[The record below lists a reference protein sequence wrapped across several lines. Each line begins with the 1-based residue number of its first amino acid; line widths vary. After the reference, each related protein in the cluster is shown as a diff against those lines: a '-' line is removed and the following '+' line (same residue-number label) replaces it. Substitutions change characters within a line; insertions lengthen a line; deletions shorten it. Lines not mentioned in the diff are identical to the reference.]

1 MNIWFLSSEY
11 PPHAGGIA
19 TYVQN
24 MSQLLAQAGHKVT
37 ILTIDQQ
44 EACEERTPE
53 GVRIIRFVPRC
64 YQSSSVASSEEPD
77 EHPAFPFNVMS
88 YWPALSYQF
97 AEELISRLSEEPEL
111 PDIIEC
117 QDYGAIAYFM
127 LQRRLIE
134 ETVLAKVPVLIHL
147 HGPTFEIYKAGQL
160 PRYKFPHYWVG
171 QMEKFCI
178 VAADGLLSPSHFLKH
193 RICHAVERDLPI
205 EVIPYPYQL
214 EDLMSSQ
221 PSAWGDIVC
230 VGRLQVWKGT
240 LHVVKACAHLWDQ
253 GYDFRLTLIGGD
265 TEFAPRGTTV
275 KSFLMKKYQR
285 FIREGRLVITKGP
298 LPRSELYQRMAK
310 AWAVVI
316 PSLWDNFPNV
326 CIEAMAL
333 GKLVIASTSGGQAEI
348 VGSDGRCGLL
358 FDWAK
363 PGDFE
368 RVLKQALAMSGE
380 ENQRIGAQAAKR
392 IRELTAPAKIIPQR
406 VAHYEAVIQ
415 NYKVTWPPRLFPTTF
430 AVKRHEAADKPT
442 ETDQGESVKGL
453 LSVVIPFYNLGPY
466 LQDTL
471 DSILASTYQPIEVI
485 IVNDASDDPE
495 SLRVLREIERRAD
508 PIIRIVHHSE
518 NQGLA
523 SARNTGALAARGEF
537 LAFVD
542 ADDMVEPDFFPQ
554 AIKIL
559 RRYENVDFVY
569 SWQRYFGDTK
579 GCWINWNA
587 EFPYLLGHNMCSVIV
602 VIKRARWLAHGM
614 NRPEVEYALED
625 YDSWIRMVS
634 AGCVGVSIP
643 KFLTRY
649 RVRRESMLRQMN
661 HDQALYLYDLISH
674 YNKEAYQ
681 QYGVELFNLQNA
693 NGPGHLWPQP
703 ACEWETPAAVSQ
715 HLQEQLRVK
724 DQELTNLRALLQ
736 ARERELAETQ
746 QTLMA
751 MQNTLA
757 WKLLQRYWRWTDRLL
772 PPGTRRRQWHSR
784 MLGAARVVL
793 NEGWRGLGRRLKEKM
808 PKKRQKNEGISLQ
821 SGKAEQE
828 AEGDG
833 KPRVLVLVPAM
844 DAGGMER
851 CTEILLRHF
860 NRESLK
866 LDLAMIFDRK
876 PFYPVPDGIKTYI
889 LERYHQPQPHG
900 EVLLEELPPLLVA
913 QYRDDLIWLEAT
925 AQKLSVLVQKLRPD
939 ALLAQDFFATLIALL
954 AKKYIP
960 AHIKVL
966 GSAHIQYSGFTQIIE
981 KGELYSTLIRRY
993 FNKADQI
1000 IAVSEGI
1007 ATDLTENF
1015 GIRPEIMT
1023 VIHNPLD
1030 LAQIKSLAQE
1040 PVREHSWFHEGVPIF
1055 LFVGRLTPQKGLP
1068 YLLQAMT
1075 FVCQREPARC
1085 VIVGDGPQRQEL
1097 EKLAHQLQISD
1108 SVAFLGQQNNP
1119 FKFMRRATSFVLP
1132 SVVEGMPYVIAEAM
1146 ACGCPVIATDC
1157 APGVRELLGESQRG
1171 LLVPPKDPT
1180 TLAEAM
1186 LKILQGAEFRE
1197 RLSHSGLEFVK
1208 RFSAEKVAAEYEAI
1222 ILKAIKGQ

>member
-1 MNIWFLSSEY
+1 MNIWILSSEY

-24 MSQLLAQAGHKVT
+24 MSQLLARAGHKVT

-44 EACEERTPE
+44 EAREEHTPE

-64 YQSSSVASSEEPD
+64 YQSATPSSEEPD

-117 QDYGAIAYFM
+117 QDYGAIAYFL
-127 LQRRLIE
+127 LQRRLLE
-134 ETVLAKVPVLIHL
+134 ETLLAKVPVLMHL

-160 PRYKFPHYWVG
+160 PRYKFPHYWIG

-178 VAADGLLSPSHFLKH
+178 TATDGLLSPSHFLKQ
-193 RICHAVERDLPI
+193 RVYNDLERDDLPI
-205 EVIPYPYQL
+205 EVIPYPYQQ
-214 EDLMSSQ
+214 EDRDSLPSS
-221 PSAWGDIVC
+221 PPEWGDIVY

-240 LHVVKACAHLWDQ
+240 LHLVKACARLWDQ

-265 TEFAPRGTTV
+265 TEFPPRGTTV
-275 KSFLMKKYQR
+275 RSFLMAKYQR
-285 FIREGRLVITKGP
+285 CIREGRLVITKGP
-298 LPRSELYQRMAK
+298 LPRREVRQRMAK

-316 PSLWDNFPNV
+316 PSLWDNYPNV
-326 CIEAMAL
+326 CLEAMAL

-358 FDWAK
+358 FDWSK

-368 RVLKQALAMSGE
+368 RVLKRALTMSVE
-380 ENQRIGAQAAKR
+380 ENQCIGAQAKKR
-392 IRELTAPAKIIPQR
+392 VQELTDPSKIIPQR
-406 VAHYEAVIQ
+406 IAHYERVIQ
-415 NYKVTWPPRLFPTTF
+415 NFRSHWPPRIFPT
-430 AVKRHEAADKPT
+430 V
-442 ETDQGESVKGL
+442 SVPRSRKVNDNPNLASSDNVVQDL
-453 LSVVIPFYNLGPY
+453 LSVVVPFYNLGPY
-466 LQDTL
+466 LKDTL
-471 DSILASTYQPIEVI
+471 NSILTSTYYPVEVI

-495 SLRVLREIERRAD
+495 SLRVLREIERKAD
-508 PIIRIVHHSE
+508 PLVKIVHHRE

-523 SARNTGALAARGEF
+523 ATRNTGALAARGEF

-542 ADDMVEPDFFPQ
+542 ADDMVEPEFFSQ

-587 EFPYLLGHNMCSVIV
+587 EFPHLLGHNMCSVIV
-602 VIKRARWLAHGM
+602 VIRRARWLAHGM

-634 AGCVGVSIP
+634 AGSVGVSIP

-661 HDQALYLYDLISH
+661 HNQALYLYDLISH
-674 YNKEAYQ
+674 HSKEAYQ

-693 NGPGHLWPQP
+693 NGPGYLWPQP
-703 ACEWETPAAVSQ
+703 ACDWETPAAVSQ
-715 HLQEQLRVK
+715 QLQEQLRIK
-724 DQELTNLRALLQ
+724 EQELTNVRAMLHL
-736 ARERELAETQ
+736 RERELIEAQ
-746 QTLMA
+746 QRLTA
-751 MQNTLA
+751 IQNTLA
-757 WKLLQRYWRWTDRLL
+757 WRLLQRYWRWTDRLL
-772 PPGTRRRQWHSR
+772 PPGTRRHQWHSR
-784 MLGAARVVL
+784 MLGAVRIIL
-793 NEGWRGLGRRLKEKM
+793 TEGWRGLGRRAKARRKTSLPAGAAKEAK
-808 PKKRQKNEGISLQ
+808 
-821 SGKAEQE
+821 QE
-828 AEGDG
+828 EEEESD
-833 KPRVLVLVPAM
+833 KPRVLILVPAM

-876 PFYPVPDGIKTYI
+876 PFYPVPYDIKTHI
-889 LERYHQPQPHG
+889 LEHYHQPQQHE
-900 EVLLEELPPLLVA
+900 EVLLEELPPLIA
-913 QYRDDLIWLEAT
+913 TQYRDDLIWLEAT
-925 AQKLSVLVQKLRPD
+925 AQKLGVLVQKLRPD
-939 ALLAQDFFATLIALL
+939 ALLAQDFFATLVTLL
-954 AKKYIP
+954 AKKYMP
-960 AHIKVL
+960 THVKVL

-1000 IAVSEGI
+1000 IAVSQGI

-1023 VIHNPLD
+1023 VIYNPLD
-1030 LAQIKSLAQE
+1030 LAQIQSLAQE
-1040 PVREHSWFHEGVPIF
+1040 PVREHRWFDESIPIF
-1055 LFVGRLTPQKGLP
+1055 LFVGRLTPQKGLS
-1068 YLLQAMT
+1068 YLVRAMAS
-1075 FVCQREPARC
+1075 VCQREKARC
-1085 VIVGDGPQRQEL
+1085 VIIGDGPQRQEL

-1108 SVAFLGQQNNP
+1108 RVAFLGHQNNP

-1132 SVVEGMPYVIAEAM
+1132 SVVEGMPYVIVEAM

-1157 APGVRELLGESQRG
+1157 AQGVHELLAEGQRG
-1171 LLVPPKDPT
+1171 LLIPPKDPVA
-1180 TLAEAM
+1180 LAEAM
-1186 LKILQGAEFRE
+1186 LRMLQDSKLRE
-1197 RLSHSGLEFVK
+1197 QLSQDGLEFVK
-1208 RFSAEKVAAEYEAI
+1208 LFSAEKVTTEYEAI